1 MAATLPDVFKV
12 CSLLGFKQP
21 TDRDSSHLPQNLQE
35 RAAVL
40 VTQLVLSKGLL
51 LNGKRQSSRRAGTKF
66 FKKKEV
72 LANLKGKN
80 PRVRLWSVLGW
91 R

>member
-1 MAATLPDVFKV
+1 M
-12 CSLLGFKQP
+12 
-21 TDRDSSHLPQNLQE
+21 
-35 RAAVL
+35 L
-40 VTQLVLSKGLL
+40 VTQRVLSKGLL
-51 LNGKRQSSRRAGTKF
+51 LNGKRQPSRRAGTKF